1 MTGDQFVPRIV
12 FLLILITI
20 PIAFFVLRR
29 KRKLGPQ
36 DRVKP
41 KNTRNFRTNLAPQ
54 ATLRMIADSSAAFGY
69 DVEEIDPAER
79 YIILGQDQTSGS
91 HWGFYYPTFFTA
103 MPDGG
108 TLVQVGMS
116 GKLFQ
121 FGLIA
126 VFNHKRFVTTLQ
138 EAVMRRGGR
147 VSA

>member
-1 MTGDQFVPRIV
+1 MTGDQFVPRMV
-12 FLLILITI
+12 FYLILITL
-20 PIAFFVLRR
+20 PIIFFVLRR

-36 DRVKP
+36 HRVKP
-41 KNTRNFRTNLAPQ
+41 KNTRNFRTDLAPQ
-54 ATLRMIADSSAAFGY
+54 ATLRTIADSSGAFQY
-69 DVEEIDPAER
+69 DVEEIDPAGR
-79 YIILGQDQTSGS
+79 YIILGQQQTSWS
-91 HWGFYYPTFFTA
+91 HWEFYYPTFLTA

-126 VFNHKRFVTTLQ
+126 VYNHKRFVKTLQ

-147 VSA
+147 VSS